1 VSKQFEWNPQTG
13 NYEANLDGS
22 EWLISGDEMS
32 EEQDAYCREKFG
44 VSYADADDAQ
54 TVVSDA
60 ELSSPYVWIDRQIR
74 HARD

>member
-1 VSKQFEWNPQTG
+1 
-13 NYEANLDGS
+13 
-22 EWLISGDEMS
+22 MS

-44 VSYADADDAQ
+44 VNYADADDAQ
-54 TVVSDA
+54 TVVIDA